1 MLWSVIILAAFL
13 LAVFCFIYLAWRL
26 TGVFSYERRA
36 KSFFVGLGIV
46 IAFFIVLVLLW
57 DTVNAITVIFHFA
70 FFGLICDFV
79 FFIVAKLFDK
89 IPSKAFKAA
98 LPTSLAALYLI
109 VAWFMLHGVWQTN
122 YELSTDKNVGSLR
135 VIQFADSHIGTTFSG
150 EELSEY
156 IERMNGLNPDVIL
169 ITGDFVDDDTSKKD
183 MIDACKSLGRAKTE
197 FGVYFSFGNHDKGYY
212 SSERRGYGK
221 DDLVY
226 ELEKNGV
233 TVLEDEAVLLDDRFY
248 IVGRKDVSENLLG
261 NGRLSADN
269 LLEGLDREKYIIVMD
284 HQPADYENE
293 SESAADL
300 VLSGHTHGGQMFPI
314 MFIDKFLGINDF
326 IYGHKRINNT
336 DFIVSSG
343 IADWALMFRTGS
355 KSEFNVIDIE

>member
-1 MLWSVIILAAFL
+1 MLWSVIILAALL

-26 TGVFSYERRA
+26 TGVFSYERRV
-36 KSFFVGLGIV
+36 KSFFIGLGIV
-46 IAFFIVLVLLW
+46 VAFFIVLVLLW

-70 FFGLICDFV
+70 FFGLVCDLI

-89 IPSKAFKAA
+89 RPSKAFKVA
-98 LPTSLAALYLI
+98 LPTSLAVLYLI

-156 IERMNGLNPDVIL
+156 IERMNELNPDVLL

-261 NGRLSADN
+261 NGRLSADK

-314 MFIDKFLGINDF
+314 MFIDKFFGINDF